1 MQALAPASPSRRRL
15 LRGLGVAALAAS
27 LPACAPAWS
36 LQSTFWQLWPSHLEL
51 SPQAWRERMAA
62 MHGLGFR
69 EIIIQ
74 WVGASG
80 GAQPWQLPAATLA
93 LLFDEAQR
101 LGMGLQ
107 LGLPYDERWWRQL
120 GNPDDAALAAFLQA
134 AQEQA
139 LAYARASDV
148 TGLAAFRGW
157 YIPYEIEQH
166 SWATP
171 ERRERLAQWLR
182 GFADPLAQQVGRM
195 PTISTYHSKLPGP
208 LSLAD
213 LWSGLLDAVKLRP
226 MLQDG
231 VGVSG
236 MAAYEALE
244 PLHRLL
250 LARRAPFDLI
260 VELFEEL
267 PSERQDGTTFNA
279 RSASA
284 SRIRQQL
291 RIARRYRAQSVVAF
305 AADPWL
311 IGPTPEAERLRRE
324 WPL

>member
-1 MQALAPASPSRRRL
+1 
-15 LRGLGVAALAAS
+15 
-27 LPACAPAWS
+27 
-36 LQSTFWQLWPSHLEL
+36 LWPSHLEL

-101 LGMGLQ
+101 LGMDLQ
-107 LGLPYDERWWRQL
+107 LGPALTTSAGGGNW

-182 GFADPLAQQVGRM
+182 GLAEPLAQQVGRM

-213 LWSGLLDAVKLRP
+213 PVERTAGCREAAAHVAGRSGR
-226 MLQDG
+226 
-231 VGVSG
+231 VGHG
-236 MAAYEALE
+236 GL
-244 PLHRLL
+244 
-250 LARRAPFDLI
+250 
-260 VELFEEL
+260 
-267 PSERQDGTTFNA
+267 
-279 RSASA
+279 
-284 SRIRQQL
+284 
-291 RIARRYRAQSVVAF
+291 
-305 AADPWL
+305 
-311 IGPTPEAERLRRE
+311 
-324 WPL
+324 